1 MSVFGVHSH
10 GIFLVDNLMVRR
22 NECRE
27 NELMLLENL
36 VTRRVSIVREIKAVV
51 DLVKDPPSRDL

>member
-1 MSVFGVHSH
+1 MSVFGDRAHP
-10 GIFLVDNLMVRR
+10 IFLVDNPMVGR

-27 NELMLLENL
+27 NELMRLENL